1 MWIKALKTFIGNYS
15 MKKGETRN
23 CEDEERANDLIKV
36 GLAERIEGESDA
48 KRI

>member
-23 CEDEERANDLIKV
+23 CKDEERANDLIKV
-36 GLAERIEGESDA
+36 GLAERIEEESNG
-48 KRI
+48 K